1 MRSRLERN
9 VEVMWIGA
17 AVALAIVAALRLF
30 GQV

>member
-1 MRSRLERN
+1 MRSRLERK

-17 AVALAIVAALRLF
+17 AVALAIVGALRLF